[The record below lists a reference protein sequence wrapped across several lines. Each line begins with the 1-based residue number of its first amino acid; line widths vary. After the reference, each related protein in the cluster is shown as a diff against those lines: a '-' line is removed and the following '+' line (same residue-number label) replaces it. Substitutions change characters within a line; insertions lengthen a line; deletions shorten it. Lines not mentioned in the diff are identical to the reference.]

1 MTAPTINKPTAT
13 AADTATCPDWCAGG
27 CDEWSDTEG
36 SRYHGSDFR
45 TVAARSH
52 MDGAAEIAVSATRL
66 DEPGTESAMTV
77 NMLIGPSGRI
87 SMDDVSLSPEQ
98 ARILA
103 AALVEAADN
112 ADPLPE
118 GVHAMAARDLRLGDV
133 ILTDGGWQRTY
144 MLIID
149 ESADHVAAF
158 TDERDD
164 TDTDG
169 WVFTLTDTVKVRRS
183 VTR

>member
-1 MTAPTINKPTAT
+1 MTAPTIDKPTT
-13 AADTATCPDWCAGG
+13 AADDVDTCPDWCAGG

-52 MDGAAEIAVSATRL
+52 MDGNAEIAVSATRL
-66 DEPGTESAMTV
+66 DEPDAEPVKTV

-87 SMDDVSLSPEQ
+87 SMDDVSLTPEQ
-98 ARILA
+98 ARELA
-103 AALVEAADN
+103 AALIEAADD
-112 ADPLPE
+112 ADPLPA
-118 GVHAMAARDLRLGDV
+118 GVHAVAARDLRLGDTV
-133 ILTDGGWQRTY
+133 LTEGGWQRAY

-158 TDERDD
+158 TDEKDD

-169 WVFTLTDTVKVRRS
+169 WTFKLTDVVKVRRA
-183 VTR
+183 VTE